1 MGYLFLA
8 LAIIFEVIGSSF
20 IKASNGFTKWL
31 PSTIVVVTY
40 VVAFY
45 CLSLS
50 LKTLAL
56 SIAYAIWAGV
66 GIVLTVLV
74 SVFIFKQPIDLPA
87 LVGIL
92 FIIIGVLIINYFSR
106 VAHG

>member
-1 MGYLFLA
+1 MGYFFLA

-20 IKASNGFTKWL
+20 IKASNGFTKWI
-31 PSTIVVVTY
+31 PSTIVIITY
-40 VVAFY
+40 IIAFY

-50 LKTLAL
+50 LKTLPL

-87 LVGIL
+87 IVGII
-92 FIIIGVLIINYFSR
+92 FIITGVLIINYFSR

>member
-1 MGYLFLA
+1 MGYLYLG

-20 IKASNGFTKWL
+20 LKASEGFSKL
-31 PSTIVVVTY
+31 IPSVVVIVTY
-40 VVAFY
+40 VIAFY

-50 LKTLAL
+50 IKTIPL

-66 GIVLTVLV
+66 GIILTVLV
-74 SVFIFKQPIDLPA
+74 SVFIFKQAIDIPA
-87 LVGIL
+87 IIGIA
-92 FIIIGVLIINYFSR
+92 FIITGVLIINYFSK

>member
-1 MGYLFLA
+1 MGYLYLG

-20 IKASNGFTKWL
+20 LKASEGFSKL
-31 PSTIVVVTY
+31 IPSVVVIVTY
-40 VVAFY
+40 VIAFY

-50 LKTLAL
+50 IKTIPL

-66 GIVLTVLV
+66 GIILTVLV
-74 SVFIFKQPIDLPA
+74 SIFIFKQAIDIPA
-87 LVGIL
+87 IIGIA
-92 FIIIGVLIINYFSR
+92 FIITGVLIINYFSK

>member
-50 LKTLAL
+50 LKTLPL

>member
-1 MGYLFLA
+1 MGYLYLG

-20 IKASNGFTKWL
+20 LKASEGFSKL
-31 PSTIVVVTY
+31 IPSVVVIITY
-40 VVAFY
+40 VIAFY

-50 LKTLAL
+50 IKTIPL

-66 GIVLTVLV
+66 GIILTVLV
-74 SVFIFKQPIDLPA
+74 SIFIFKQAIDIPA
-87 LVGIL
+87 IIGIA
-92 FIIIGVLIINYFSR
+92 FIITGVLIINYFSK

>member
-1 MGYLFLA
+1 MGYLYLG

-20 IKASNGFTKWL
+20 LKASEGFSKL
-31 PSTIVVVTY
+31 IPSVVVIFTY
-40 VVAFY
+40 VIAFY

-50 LKTLAL
+50 IKTIPL

-66 GIVLTVLV
+66 GIILTVLV
-74 SVFIFKQPIDLPA
+74 SIFIFKQAIDIPA
-87 LVGIL
+87 IIGIA
-92 FIIIGVLIINYFSR
+92 FIITGVLIINYFSK

>member
-1 MGYLFLA
+1 MGYFFLA

-20 IKASNGFTKWL
+20 IKASNGFTKWI
-31 PSTIVVVTY
+31 PSTIVVITY
-40 VVAFY
+40 IIAFY

-50 LKTLAL
+50 LKTLPL

-87 LVGIL
+87 IVGII
-92 FIIIGVLIINYFSR
+92 FIITGVLIINYFSR